1 MSDARIHP
9 APGGAGT
16 SPPSAS
22 APSMRSARTTPSNP
36 KAARREIQFTR
47 QEIADTVG
55 AIRQRLDQ
63 RKEEVVEKLDVVGQ
77 LRQRVRR
84 DPLPLVGAA
93 FVVGLAAGLLT
104 GRDEPGYEVLAGDE
118 LDEIRRWRRERRR
131 HLRRLERIME
141 DTVRGEK
148 RGFLQRLRDRWGGGG
163 ELEEE

>member
-1 MSDARIHP
+1 MSDARIQP
-9 APGGAGT
+9 ASSGPA
-16 SPPSAS
+16 SSRPS

-47 QEIADTVG
+47 REIADTMG
-55 AIRQRLDQ
+55 AIRHRLDQ

-77 LRQRVRR
+77 LRQRVRH
-84 DPLPLVGAA
+84 DPLPLFGAA

-104 GRDEPGYEVLAGDE
+104 GGRDEPGYEVLAGDE

-148 RGFLQRLRDRWGGGG
+148 RGFLQRLRDRWGGDE